1 MSLFSLLFLFYDLGW
16 ISIIE
21 SMLLEEFYDSWIVR
35 FIDSQRIL
43 FFLQLKETMIFYKL
57 RIS

>member
-1 MSLFSLLFLFYDLGW
+1 MSLFSLLFLFYDLDW
-16 ISIIE
+16 IWIIE

-43 FFLQLKETMIFYKL
+43 FFFTTEGNDDIL
-57 RIS
+57 

>member
-43 FFLQLKETMIFYKL
+43 FFLQPKETMIFYKL

>member
-16 ISIIE
+16 IWIIE

-43 FFLQLKETMIFYKL
+43 FFLQPKETMIFYKL

>member
-16 ISIIE
+16 IWIIE
-21 SMLLEEFYDSWIVR
+21 SMLLEEFYDSW
-35 FIDSQRIL
+35 DSSIL
-43 FFLQLKETMIFYKL
+43 NEFFFFLQPKETMIFYKL

>member
-16 ISIIE
+16 IWIIE

-43 FFLQLKETMIFYKL
+43 FFFTTEGNDDIL
-57 RIS
+57 